1 MNRFLCIAHR
11 GASGHEPENTLPA
24 FRKAIELRSDWIE
37 LDVYQVEGELVVIH
51 DDTLNRTTNGSGPV
65 MGKSLAYLRSL
76 NAGKGNPIPV
86 LPEVLELV
94 AGRAGINIEL
104 KGPNTAAA
112 TAALIDR
119 YVGGGSWR
127 YDQFIVSSFDLKAV
141 ADFRRELPAVR
152 TGAIFGRRPPRD
164 CSFAHDLGIG
174 AIHLRSGSFPQGL
187 VDDAH
192 HRGLSVFVYTV
203 NRRADILKLR
213 DMGVDGVF
221 TDFPERVAGIGSN
234 PP

>member
-24 FRKAIELRSDWIE
+24 FRKAIELKSDWIE

-51 DDTLNRTTNGSGPV
+51 DDTLDRTTNGSGPV
-65 MGKSLAYLRSL
+65 MDKSLAYLRSL
-76 NAGKGNPIPV
+76 DAGKGNPIPT

-94 AGRAGINIEL
+94 AGRAGMNIEL
-104 KGPNTAAA
+104 KGPDTAAA
-112 TAALIDR
+112 AAALIER
-119 YVGGGSWR
+119 YVRGGSWR

-141 ADFRRELPAVR
+141 ADFRRESPAVG

-164 CSFAHDLGIG
+164 CSFAHDLGIRS
-174 AIHLRSGSFPQGL
+174 IHLRFGSFRQAL

-192 HRGLSVFVYTV
+192 RRGLAVLVYTV
-203 NRRADILKLR
+203 NRRTDIMR
-213 DMGVDGVF
+213 MRNMGVDGVF
-221 TDFPERVAGIGSN
+221 TDFPERVAGIGSD